1 MTADDLSG
9 LRAVVTGG
17 ASGIGL
23 ATARLLAARGA
34 DVTALDLDPRDLP
47 DGVAGVECD
56 VRDRAAVDAAVARV
70 VERTGGLDIVVAN
83 AGVGA
88 VGDVQANSDEEWAR
102 VLDVNVTGVA
112 RTLAAAMPHLRASPH
127 GAAVVTAS
135 VASWAGLP
143 QRALYSATKG
153 AVLALALAVAADA
166 VRDGVRCNAVAPG
179 TTDTPWVEGL
189 LARADDPAATRA
201 ALEARQP
208 TGRLVSAD
216 DVAHA
221 IAYLASP
228 LSGSVTGTVLAVDGG
243 MHGLR
248 LPPLSG

>member
-1 MTADDLSG
+1 MSDLAG
-9 LRAVVTGG
+9 LTAVVTGG

-23 ATARLLAARGA
+23 ATAQVFADRGA
-34 DVTALDLDPRDLP
+34 DVTALDLDVASLP
-47 DGVAGVECD
+47 AGLAGEECD
-56 VRDRAAVDAAVARV
+56 VRDRATVESAVQRV
-70 VERTGGLDIVVAN
+70 VDRCGGLDVVVAN

-88 VGDVQANSDEEWAR
+88 VGRVEDNPDDEWAR

-112 RTLAAAMPHLRASPH
+112 RTLSAAMPHLRESEHASV
-127 GAAVVTAS
+127 VVTAS

-143 QRALYSATKG
+143 ERALYSATKG
-153 AVLALALAVAADA
+153 AVLALTLAVAADG

-179 TTDTPWVEGL
+179 TVDTPWVERL
-189 LARADDPAATRA
+189 LDASADPVAARA

-208 TGRLVSAD
+208 TGRLVSAA
-216 DVAHA
+216 DVAQA
-221 IAYLASP
+221 VAFLASP

-248 LPPLSG
+248 LPPS